1 MAEVP
6 IIREGDWPGVNRS
19 VRKLASLVSRQ
30 TESAVDSAITS
41 TAVVLSDATSD
52 VQSAVDSL
60 ETLASDTLESLHTYE
75 SALSDATSGVLAS
88 LQAYE
93 SALSDATSG
102 VLASLQ
108 AYESALSDQT
118 SAVKASV
125 AADFTYYVPYTGA
138 TGNVS
143 LGVRSLSA
151 TGGTIQGLDG
161 SFGNYRIGVQ
171 YITNIGGIINFDD
184 NAVQTTGNV
193 GIGTAASSNAYEPLI
208 MEVARANNYAGM
220 YLKNTSADGISRFNL
235 GMKLAETTLGLLM
248 QYDNGDGRFLML
260 NRRATVGVMDFQ
272 TTGGVGISIRNDGS
286 VRLGGNAT
294 NYTQIA
300 QTGDLTFVGSAG
312 FYPRY
317 LEQAAEPAAGT
328 GATQCDTGE
337 IVVWNDTDDNKVYLC
352 INDGGTVKTVE
363 LI

>member
-93 SALSDATSG
+93 SALSD
-102 VLASLQ
+102 
-108 AYESALSDQT
+108 QT

-151 TGGTIQGLDG
+151 AGGTIQGLDG